1 MPKIIAVA
9 GKGGTGKTTFVALT
23 LKYLVEEGKGTILA
37 VDADPN
43 ANLNEALGVRLQTA
57 VADILDEVKE
67 ARAIPPG
74 MTKDLFIQYK
84 LQQSLIETEKIDL
97 LVMGGPQGPGCYCY
111 PNDLLRQYLER
122 LAENYDFLVV
132 DSEAGLE
139 HLSRRTIPRADIL
152 FVMSDA
158 SARGV
163 RSAGRVRAIVD
174 SLKTP
179 IQRLYL
185 VITKA
190 EDGLGPLLPEIEATG
205 LELVGVVPLDEEV
218 IRRDLAG
225 QPLVGLPR
233 EAPAAQAVRQILT
246 KVGL

>member
-23 LKYLVEEGKGTILA
+23 LKYLAEEGKGSILA

-43 ANLNEALGVRLQTA
+43 ANLNEALGVELRTA
-57 VADILDEVKE
+57 VADILDEVKD
-67 ARAIPPG
+67 ARAVPSG
-74 MTKDLFIQYK
+74 MTKDLYIQYK

-158 SARGV
+158 TARGV
-163 RSAGRVRAIVD
+163 RSAGRVKAIVD

-179 IQRLYL
+179 IERLYL
-185 VITKA
+185 VVTKV
-190 EDGLGPLLPEIEATG
+190 EDGLGPLWSEIAATG
-205 LELVGVVPLDEEV
+205 LELIGLVPLDEEV

-225 QPLVGLPR
+225 QPLVALPQ
-233 EAPAAQAVRQILT
+233 EAPAARAVREILA
-246 KVGL
+246 KAGL